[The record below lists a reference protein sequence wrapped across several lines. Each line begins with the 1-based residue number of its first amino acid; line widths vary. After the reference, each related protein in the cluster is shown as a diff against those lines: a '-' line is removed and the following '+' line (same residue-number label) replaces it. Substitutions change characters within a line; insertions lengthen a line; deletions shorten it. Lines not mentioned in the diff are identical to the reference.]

1 MNDHTSEAGIE
12 ALGTSGWRRVVR
24 IARFAVA
31 RSLQDQIIE
40 VAASLTFTTVLSI
53 VPLLA
58 VALALFTAF
67 PLFKDYSDALQDFLA
82 TNLMPAAVSDN
93 VMQYLNEFARQASKL
108 TAIGSGF
115 LMVTALLL
123 IMSID
128 SALNDI
134 WHVGRQR
141 PMSQRILVYWAVVSL
156 GPVMLG
162 ASLWTS
168 TYLARESLGLVSQI
182 HILDELGISAV
193 PFALTILGFG
203 AIFVVVPNCKVLWR
217 DAFAG
222 GVLTAV
228 ILETMKIGFAFYIA
242 QFPTY
247 TIIYGTFATVPVF
260 LAWIYISWIG
270 VLLGAT
276 LAANLPLI
284 RSNRMETV
292 ARPGM
297 DLIDAIALLDA
308 LEIARENNPPGLTP
322 TELDR
327 CTNVQHESLLRLLH
341 TLSDLGLV
349 AAAQTSRAA
358 ERWMIVCDPRT
369 AQFGPLFD
377 RLAIDRSHCELQQQ
391 PRLAKAIIELVQ
403 GSNAPTLENVL
414 SPHDNAQ
421 DPTLQCPAKPPQ

>member
-12 ALGTSGWRRVVR
+12 GLGFSGWRRVVR
-24 IARFAVA
+24 IARFAIA

-67 PLFKDYSDALQDFLA
+67 PLFKDYSDALQEFLA

-108 TAIGSGF
+108 TAIGSVF
-115 LMVTALLL
+115 LMITALLL

-128 SALNDI
+128 SALNNI

-168 TYLARESLGLVSQI
+168 TYLARESLGLVTQI
-182 HILDELGISAV
+182 PILDELGISAV

-222 GVLTAV
+222 GALTAIV
-228 ILETMKIGFAFYIA
+228 LEAMKIGFAYYIA
-242 QFPTY
+242 RFPTY
-247 TIIYGTFATVPVF
+247 TIIYGTFAAVPAF

-284 RSNRMETV
+284 RSNRMDTV
-292 ARPGM
+292 ARPGS
-297 DLIDAIALLDA
+297 DLIDALAVLDA
-308 LEIARENNPPGLTP
+308 LEIARENNPPGLTLN
-322 TELDR
+322 ELDR
-327 CTNVQHESLLRLLH
+327 HTDIQHESLLRLLH
-341 TLSDLGLV
+341 ALSDLGLI
-349 AAAQTSRAA
+349 AAAQTSRT
-358 ERWMIVCDPRT
+358 ERWLIVCDVRT
-369 AQFGPLFD
+369 AKFGPLFD
-377 RLAIDRSHCELQQQ
+377 RLAIDRSHCGLEQL
-391 PRLAKAIIELVQ
+391 PRLATAIIELVQ
-403 GSNAPTLENVL
+403 GSNEPTLENVL

-421 DPTLQCPAKPPQ
+421 GPPLQ